1 MVTTSGEESG
11 SVAAPCIIS
20 SEPEVDEV
28 DESVS
33 KFELESLSTL
43 LSSRVL
49 LLRLLV
55 SAASSCPK

>member
-1 MVTTSGEESG
+1 M
-11 SVAAPCIIS
+11 AAPCIIS
-20 SEPEVDEV
+20 SEPDVDEV

-49 LLRLLV
+49 LLRLV
-55 SAASSCPK
+55 SAAYSCPK